1 MKKKIGI
8 IIGILVAALCCGG
21 LYQLHLARKAGFIV
35 EDHLEDTLL
44 TIGGEKVTLR
54 DSLYYI
60 MLVENESNEE
70 AENYSEAA
78 KKSFWN
84 IKTGDEG
91 YVSQVAK
98 KVILQQII
106 KDEILYQEAV
116 KNDWEI
122 DDTQVKN
129 AVTQVWAEM
138 SPYQKE
144 LTGYTRESLEER
156 LKKAYAGQVYGEV
169 YGEGFDEIKEE
180 YQVTVDEKL
189 WESIEMGSVTLENKE
204 DTE

>member
-156 LKKAYAGQVYGEV
+156 LKKAYAGQAYGEV

>member
-8 IIGILVAALCCGG
+8 IIGILVAALCCVG
-21 LYQLHLARKAGFIV
+21 LYRMHLTRKAGFVV

-60 MLVENESNEE
+60 MLVENESNEK
-70 AENYSEAA
+70 AESYSEAA

-98 KVILQQII
+98 KVILQQMI

-156 LKKAYAGQVYGEV
+156 LKKAYAGQAYGEV
-169 YGEGFDEIKEE
+169 YGEDFDEIKEE

-189 WESIEMGSVTLENKE
+189 WESIEMGRVTLENKE

>member
-8 IIGILVAALCCGG
+8 IIGILVAALCCVG
-21 LYQLHLARKAGFIV
+21 LYRMHLTRKAGFVV

-60 MLVENESNEE
+60 MLVENESNEK
-70 AENYSEAA
+70 AESYSEAA

-98 KVILQQII
+98 KVILQQMI

-129 AVTQVWAEM
+129 AVTQVWAK
-138 SPYQKE
+138 Y
-144 LTGYTRESLEER
+144 R
-156 LKKAYAGQVYGEV
+156 
-169 YGEGFDEIKEE
+169 
-180 YQVTVDEKL
+180 
-189 WESIEMGSVTLENKE
+189 
-204 DTE
+204 